1 MGSEQ
6 SSVPPKKQSQ
16 RAPLVRRGHTIAVS
30 NVQDGSKSDT
40 TTSGNNSPGASVC
53 SDSELP
59 YISYTVDRPIG
70 DSPKTLSKSAR
81 AVDKKSLQRR
91 HTSAGSAPQRRGR
104 RVRDIVVVK
113 KAADEQLDEDIRRL
127 QEIPTFLPIMRGTL
141 GLPGARDPEV
151 LEGLDYKP
159 WVRLTTRL
167 QAHLAACAH
176 PLAAE
181 ELSLAA
187 KIKETETEAWR
198 IHSALVERQRNNARH
213 AERLARAHQL
223 AHHLSRSRS
232 LLEQT
237 LQDIEELN
245 NLLPEDK
252 RLEPFVWNEE
262 TVTSETKP

>member
-6 SSVPPKKQSQ
+6 SSVPPKKQTQ
-16 RAPLVRRGHTIAVS
+16 RAPPVRRGHTIHVTNAPEACRS
-30 NVQDGSKSDT
+30 TDPT
-40 TTSGNNSPGASVC
+40 ASGNNSPGASVC

-70 DSPKTLSKSAR
+70 DSPKTSAKTQKSG
-81 AVDKKSLQRR
+81 DNKKSLLQRR
-91 HTSAGSAPQRRGR
+91 QLSLQNRKSKRA
-104 RVRDIVVVK
+104 RDIVVVK
-113 KAADEQLDEDIRRL
+113 HASDTLLDEDIRRL

-151 LEGLDYKP
+151 LEGLDYRP

-181 ELSLAA
+181 QINLAT
-187 KIKETETEAWR
+187 KVKESDTEISR
-198 IHSALVERQRNNARH
+198 LYSQMVEKQRANARH
-213 AERLARAHQL
+213 AERLSRVHEVGNQ
-223 AHHLSRSRS
+223 LSRCNS
-232 LLEQT
+232 LLNQT

-245 NLLPEDK
+245 SLLPQDK
-252 RLEPFVWNEE
+252 RLQPFIWNDER
-262 TVTSETKP
+262 